1 VTQKGGAMPE
11 HIQEHASFSPQASA
25 AETEWY
31 ALQTKPRHEKKVA
44 SELEEKDVSVF
55 LPMYRAVHH
64 WTDRKQEIQLPLFP
78 NYLFVRISE
87 SRSERSLVLQTAGVL
102 WFVGKRGTGSCVPDE
117 EIEAVRRIMAEKSPF
132 THYPF
137 LNVGRKVR
145 IRGGSLDGVS
155 GILAAVN
162 NDLSLIVSVACVQRS
177 IAIRIDG
184 YGVEAA

>member
-1 VTQKGGAMPE
+1 VTQKGGAVPE
-11 HIQEHASFSPQASA
+11 QIQEQASFSPQAPA
-25 AETEWY
+25 VETVWY

-44 SELEEKDVSVF
+44 LDLEEKDVAVF
-55 LPMYRAVHH
+55 LPMYKAVHH
-64 WTDRKQEIQLPLFP
+64 WSDRKREVQLPLFP
-78 NYLFVRISE
+78 NYLFVRIPE
-87 SRSERSLVLQTAGVL
+87 SRRERSLVLRTAGVL
-102 WFVGKRGTGSCVPDE
+102 SFVGTRGTGSCVPDE
-117 EIEAVRRIMAEKSPF
+117 EIEAVRRILAEKLPF

-137 LNVGRKVR
+137 VNVGRKVR

-162 NDLSLIVSVACVQRS
+162 NDLSLIVTVACVQRS